1 MIVAVAKMGMLAGL
15 ALLLAACVGP
25 GRGLETTARS
35 IDRELTTGT
44 IAPQKPAF
52 PQNMAEDIPF
62 MLSALTNVA
71 EGGSSA
77 QSLKWE
83 NVETGARG
91 VLTASIATSE
101 TPSCR
106 AVSTTRE
113 SFEGISLYQGEACR
127 LPSGSWFLKH
137 LEKL

>member
-1 MIVAVAKMGMLAGL
+1 
-15 ALLLAACVGP
+15 
-25 GRGLETTARS
+25 
-35 IDRELTTGT
+35 
-44 IAPQKPAF
+44 
-52 PQNMAEDIPF
+52 

-71 EGGSSA
+71 EDGNGN
-77 QSLKWE
+77 QSLNWE

-91 VLTASIATSE
+91 VLTAAAATSQ

-137 LEKL
+137 LDKL